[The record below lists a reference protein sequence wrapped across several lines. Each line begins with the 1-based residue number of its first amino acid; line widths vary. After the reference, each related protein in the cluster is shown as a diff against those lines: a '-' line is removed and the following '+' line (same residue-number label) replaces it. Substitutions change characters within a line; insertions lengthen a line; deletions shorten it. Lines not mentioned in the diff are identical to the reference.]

1 MPKPSSKV
9 HCSGASV
16 MRLRVQQGR
25 TQEKL
30 AERSN
35 VNIRTV
41 KRAEKGEYLQLETV
55 ASLAAALKVTVP
67 DLTVSDSDDEGRLI
81 DDDDAADGERNAVVL
96 RRVTSGKALLD
107 ILCDSFSGKLYC
119 KVEPTAKNVEALTTM
134 VEEMERLIPNP
145 WGTPQESV
153 SMSLAERLRTAVAW
167 TAKLAAL
174 ETFDV
179 AVFAGIYTARAQVP
193 RYDFDEGHMYTMDRF
208 PFEPVTICRVMLEK
222 KNNDR
227 VVLKVT
233 DKWTE
238 PAPTKPESV
247 DDVPF

>member
-1 MPKPSSKV
+1 MAKPSSKV
-9 HCSGASV
+9 HCSGTSV
-16 MRLRVQQGR
+16 TRLRMQQGM

-30 AERSN
+30 AAMSN

-41 KRAEKGEYLQLETV
+41 QRAEKSEFLQLETV

-67 DLTVSDSDDEGRLI
+67 ELTFSDGTDESRR

-96 RRVTSGKALLD
+96 RRITSGKILLD

-119 KVEPTAKNVEALTTM
+119 EVEPTVENVEALTTM
-134 VEEMERLIPNP
+134 VEEIERLIPNP
-145 WGTPQESV
+145 WATPLESD

-167 TAKLAAL
+167 TTKLAAL
-174 ETFDV
+174 ESFEV
-179 AVFAGIYTARAQVP
+179 AIFAGTYTAKAQVP
-193 RYDFDEGHMYTMDRF
+193 RFDLDEGHMYTSSGF
-208 PFEPVTICRVMLEK
+208 PFEPVTICRVMLANK
-222 KNNDR
+222 SSDR

-238 PAPTKPESV
+238 PTPAKPESA
-247 DDVPF
+247 DDIPF

>member
-16 MRLRVQQGR
+16 MRLRMQQGM

-30 AERSN
+30 AAMSN

-41 KRAEKGEYLQLETV
+41 QRAEKSEFLQLETV

-67 DLTVSDSDDEGRLI
+67 ELTVSDSTGESRQDNDDE
-81 DDDDAADGERNAVVL
+81 ADGGRNAVVL
-96 RRVTSGKALLD
+96 RRITSGKALLD

-119 KVEPTAKNVEALTTM
+119 EVEPTVENVEALTTM
-134 VEEMERLIPNP
+134 VEDIERLIPNP
-145 WGTPQESV
+145 WAAPEDPA
-153 SMSLAERLRTAVAW
+153 SMSLAERLRTAVTW
-167 TAKLAAL
+167 TTKLAAL
-174 ETFDV
+174 ENFNV
-179 AVFAGIYTARAQVP
+179 AVFAGTYTAKAQVP
-193 RYDFDEGHMYTMDRF
+193 RYDIDEGHMVTWSHT
-208 PFEPVTICRVMLEK
+208 PFVPVTICRVMLEARSH
-222 KNNDR
+222 DR

-238 PAPTKPESV
+238 PAPTKSESA
-247 DDVPF
+247 DDIPF